1 MTLIWIRNILYAW
14 NLLNINWASV
24 ETCQFSR
31 NAIYTYLLYSC
42 FIYRHVQTVFQYQ
55 NKLYISPIIG
65 LAMFLFLEPELLI
78 FLFSEINKQVYR
90 VTITNTFIKLY
101 NLNDIYM
108 RFLLSISL
116 SLFFLSLSLSV
127 LYIEILNVKRRQ
139 QHIFYCWYFYYFTP
153 RLFVLSSFILSIFH
167 KSCFVLQFLVT
178 LFVFGGARKG
188 CAPWYFSCISI
199 LINF

>member
-31 NAIYTYLLYSC
+31 NAIYTHLLYSC

-108 RFLLSISL
+108 RFLVSISL
-116 SLFFLSLSLSV
+116 SLSFSLCLIHRDSECKEEAATYFLLLV
-127 LYIEILNVKRRQ
+127 FLLLY
-139 QHIFYCWYFYYFTP
+139 
-153 RLFVLSSFILSIFH
+153 SSFVCSLFIYSFH
-167 KSCFVLQFLVT
+167 FPQKLFRVAISRYLVRIRWGSERLCPVVFLV
-178 LFVFGGARKG
+178 
-188 CAPWYFSCISI
+188 YIH
-199 LINF
+199 IN